1 MLLLTPSGYNY
12 FTLSQQSAD
21 YACSTIPHS
30 LTGSNQPLLTL
41 LANPVIAALLVLN
54 TKRFSLVAFCSKESM
69 IVGSALLAKLGNKAL
84 CYYKHKQSKAKYS
97 RNYSSFQLTTE
108 PLYTFIKAK

>member
-21 YACSTIPHS
+21 YGCPTNGLKSTSPNAV
-30 LTGSNQPLLTL
+30 GQPKT
-41 LANPVIAALLVLN
+41 VIAALLVLN

-69 IVGSALLAKLGNKAL
+69 IVGSALLAKLGNEAR
-84 CYYKHKQSKAKYS
+84 CYYKHKQSKVLKELLLVSIDYS
-97 RNYSSFQLTTE
+97 AAIYVYKS
-108 PLYTFIKAK
+108 

>member
-1 MLLLTPSGYNY
+1 MP
-12 FTLSQQSAD
+12 D
-21 YACSTIPHS
+21 YTTQPNGLKSTSPNAV
-30 LTGSNQPLLTL
+30 GQPKT
-41 LANPVIAALLVLN
+41 VIAALLVLN